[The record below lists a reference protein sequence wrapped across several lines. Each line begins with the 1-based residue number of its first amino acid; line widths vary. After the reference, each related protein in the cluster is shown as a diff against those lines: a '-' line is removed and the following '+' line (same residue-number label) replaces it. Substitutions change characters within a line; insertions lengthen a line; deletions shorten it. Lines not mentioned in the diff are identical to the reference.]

1 MPSEP
6 SLQRSSKTD
15 LRAGLRISQSCSRGD
30 ILEAA
35 CERALKTHCPKT
47 SALRKTIAMPATS
60 NPSVTWNSLAV
71 FLLILPLLLA
81 AHGVETRNET
91 FEGKKIAVTEV
102 DLTKDRLQLFL
113 NDDRGQPFKR
123 LARLNAWLGE
133 KRLGLRWATNAGMYH
148 RDYSAVGL
156 FVSEGKMLF
165 PLNLAAGEGNFFLKP
180 NAVFFVTAQ
189 GAGIVS
195 SEVYA
200 AQKPAAI
207 LATQSGPALVL
218 NGRLHP
224 AFRAGSANR
233 LHRNGVGVA
242 SPKKVFFA
250 ITDDP
255 INFDEF
261 ARYFRDK
268 LGCANALFFDGTVS
282 SLHDSVLKRSDEK
295 IDLGPIIGI
304 TEPLQP

>member
-1 MPSEP
+1 MG
-6 SLQRSSKTD
+6 RVTCG
-15 LRAGLRISQSCSRGD
+15 LRKGAGLGESRAV
-30 ILEAA
+30 I
-35 CERALKTHCPKT
+35 
-47 SALRKTIAMPATS
+47 
-60 NPSVTWNSLAV
+60 PSPGLAY
-71 FLLILPLLLA
+71 FLGTLLLLLLGPLSSSN
-81 AHGVETRNET
+81 GVETQNIT

-102 DLTKDRLQLFL
+102 DLSKDRLQLFL

-123 LARLNAWLGE
+123 FARLNGWLGE
-133 KRLGLRWATNAGMYH
+133 QKLGLRWATNAGMYH
-148 RDYSAVGL
+148 RDYHAVGL
-156 FVSEGKMLF
+156 FVSEGRMLF

-180 NAVFFVTAQ
+180 NAVFFITAQ
-189 GAGIVS
+189 GAGILS
-195 SEVYA
+195 SEAYA
-200 AQKPAAI
+200 AQKPAAA

-218 NGRLHP
+218 NRRLHP

-242 SPKKVFFA
+242 SAQKVYFA

-255 INFDEF
+255 VNFDEF
-261 ARYFRDK
+261 ARFFRDK

>member
-1 MPSEP
+1 MQVMPAIPCP
-6 SLQRSSKTD
+6 SL
-15 LRAGLRISQSCSRGD
+15 LRTC
-30 ILEAA
+30 
-35 CERALKTHCPKT
+35 
-47 SALRKTIAMPATS
+47 
-60 NPSVTWNSLAV
+60 LAYIT
-71 FLLILPLLLA
+71 LHLWLA
-81 AHGVETRNET
+81 APVRAIQTVNAV

-102 DLTKDRLQLFL
+102 DLKKDRLQLFL

-123 LARLNAWLGE
+123 FARLNAWLNE
-133 KRLGLRWATNAGMYH
+133 KNLTLRWATNAGMYH
-148 RDYSAVGL
+148 RDYSTVGL
-156 FVSEGKMLF
+156 FIAEGKMLF
-165 PLNLAAGEGNFFLKP
+165 PLNLTSGEGNFFLKP
-180 NAVFFVTAQ
+180 NAVFFITSQ
-189 GAGIVS
+189 GAGIMS
-195 SEVYA
+195 SEAYA
-200 AQKPAAI
+200 AQKPAAM

-242 SPKKVFFA
+242 SPQKVVFA
-250 ITDDP
+250 VTDDP
-255 INFDEF
+255 MNFDEF

-282 SLHDSVLKRSDEK
+282 SLHDSALKRSDEK

>member
-1 MPSEP
+1 MLAILSPSK
-6 SLQRSSKTD
+6 LVRSHGPF
-15 LRAGLRISQSCSRGD
+15 A
-30 ILEAA
+30 
-35 CERALKTHCPKT
+35 
-47 SALRKTIAMPATS
+47 
-60 NPSVTWNSLAV
+60 
-71 FLLILPLLLA
+71 FLLFLFTSIQA
-81 AHGVETRNET
+81 VETRNET

-102 DLTKDRLQLFL
+102 DLATDRLQLFL
-113 NDDRGQPFKR
+113 NDDQGQPFKR
-123 LARLNAWLGE
+123 FARLNAWLGE
-133 KRLGLRWATNAGMYH
+133 KKQELRWATNAGMYH
-148 RDYSAVGL
+148 REYSAVGL
-156 FVSEGKMLF
+156 FISEGKMLF

-180 NAVFFVTAQ
+180 NAVFFVTAK
-189 GAGIVS
+189 GAAIVS
-195 SEVYA
+195 SESYA
-200 AQKPAAI
+200 AIKPAAT

-242 SPKKVFFA
+242 SPTKVFFA
-250 ITDDP
+250 LTDDP

-268 LGCANALFFDGTVS
+268 LRCANALFFDGTVS
-282 SLHDSVLKRSDEK
+282 SLHDSALKRSDEK